1 MKQNTFLSYQAKNPI
16 IINIGEIMENS
27 NSHNNKRQCLVICNV
42 SNLAGYL
49 NKMSDTKIRI
59 DYKELLNY
67 AANEREV
74 IGALCVSQYDLA
86 FMSNKSVE
94 YRNKN
99 KKFLFSL
106 QALGWTPLQV
116 PYDANTKDMDVVFQA
131 VWRSMYKMLMDE
143 QDQPAYDFANIDL
156 VFITGTALWMSVIS
170 PFYTNGFNIEVLYPK
185 KSTSSELSSTF
196 VFRDLQGFVNK
207 SIGAINATIKK

>member
-1 MKQNTFLSYQAKNPI
+1 MESVNYHKNT
-16 IINIGEIMENS
+16 
-27 NSHNNKRQCLVICNV
+27 RQCLVVVNS

-49 NKMSDTKIRI
+49 NKMSDTKTRI
-59 DYKELLNY
+59 DFKELLNH
-67 AANEREV
+67 AANGREV

-86 FMSNKSVE
+86 FMENKSVE

-116 PYDANTKDMDVVFQA
+116 PYDASTKDMDVVFQA
-131 VWRSMYKMLMDE
+131 VWRSMYKMLMNSE
-143 QDQPAYDFANIDL
+143 DQPAYDFANIDL
-156 VFITGTALWMSVIS
+156 VFITGTSLWMTVIS
-170 PFYTNGFNIEVLYPK
+170 PFHNNGFAIEVLYPK

-196 VFRDLQGFVNK
+196 VFRDLQGFITKSTGAVNVRIDNK
-207 SIGAINATIKK
+207 SRSN

>member
-1 MKQNTFLSYQAKNPI
+1 M
-16 IINIGEIMENS
+16 S
-27 NSHNNKRQCLVICNV
+27 NRQCLIVVNN

-49 NKMSDTKIRI
+49 NKVSDTKIRI
-59 DYKELLNY
+59 DYKELLKH
-67 AANEREV
+67 AANGREV

-86 FMSNKSVE
+86 FMSSKSTE

-116 PYDANTKDMDVVFQA
+116 PYDSNTKDMDVVFQA
-131 VWRSMYKMLMDE
+131 VWRSMYQMLMDNN
-143 QDQPAYDFANIDL
+143 DQPKYDFANIDL
-156 VFITGTALWMSVIS
+156 VFITGSALWMAVVS
-170 PFYTNGFNIEVLYPK
+170 PFHTNGFAIEILYPK

-196 VFRDLQGFVNK
+196 VFRDLQGFINK
-207 SIGAINATIKK
+207 STGVANVRVDSSH

>member
-1 MKQNTFLSYQAKNPI
+1 M
-16 IINIGEIMENS
+16 S
-27 NSHNNKRQCLVICNV
+27 NRQCLVVVNN

-49 NKMSDTKIRI
+49 NKMSDTKTRI
-59 DYKELLNY
+59 DFKALLNH
-67 AANEREV
+67 AANGREV

-86 FMSNKSVE
+86 FMENKSVE

-116 PYDANTKDMDVVFQA
+116 PYDASTKDMDVIFQA
-131 VWRSMYKMLMDE
+131 VWRSMYKMLMDSE
-143 QDQPAYDFANIDL
+143 DMPAYDFANIDL
-156 VFITGTALWMSVIS
+156 VFITGTALWMPVVS
-170 PFYTNGFNIEVLYPK
+170 PFHKNGFSIEILYPK

-196 VFRDLQGFVNK
+196 VFRDLQGFITKSTGVVNVRTDNK
-207 SIGAINATIKK
+207 LRNNQ

>member
-1 MKQNTFLSYQAKNPI
+1 M
-16 IINIGEIMENS
+16 S
-27 NSHNNKRQCLVICNV
+27 NRQCLIVVNN

-49 NKMSDTKIRI
+49 NNASEGKHIRL
-59 DYKELLNY
+59 DYKELLNH
-67 AANEREV
+67 AANGREV

-86 FMSNKSVE
+86 FMANKSVE

-116 PYDANTKDMDVVFQA
+116 PYDAATKNMDTVFQA
-131 VWRSMYKMLMDE
+131 VWRSMYSMLMNE
-143 QDQPAYDFANIDL
+143 QDEPKYDFANIDL
-156 VFITGTALWMSVIS
+156 VFITGTALWVSVVS
-170 PFYTNGFNIEVLYPK
+170 PFHTNGFAIEVLYPK

-196 VFRDLQGFVNK
+196 VFRDLQGFINK
-207 SIGAINATIKK
+207 SIGVVNVRSDIK

>member
-1 MKQNTFLSYQAKNPI
+1 M
-16 IINIGEIMENS
+16 S
-27 NSHNNKRQCLVICNV
+27 NRQCLVVANM

-49 NKMSDTKIRI
+49 NKMSDTKMRI
-59 DYKELLNY
+59 DYKELLKY
-67 AANEREV
+67 AANGREI
-74 IGALCVSQYDLA
+74 IGALCVSQYDLD

-131 VWRSMYKMLMDE
+131 VWRSMYKMLMNSA
-143 QDQPAYDFANIDL
+143 DQPAYDFANIDL
-156 VFITGTALWMSVIS
+156 VFITGTALWMPVVS
-170 PFYTNGFNIEVLYPK
+170 PFHKNGFAIEVLYPK

-196 VFRDLQGFVNK
+196 VFRDLQGFINK
-207 SIGAINATIKK
+207 STGVVNVRTDSRARSN